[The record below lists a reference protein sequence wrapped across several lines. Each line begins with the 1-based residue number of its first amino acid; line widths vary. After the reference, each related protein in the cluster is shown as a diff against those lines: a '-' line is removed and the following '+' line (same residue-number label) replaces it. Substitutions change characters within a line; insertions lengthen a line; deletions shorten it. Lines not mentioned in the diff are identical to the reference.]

1 MGCDLIRNLDISA
14 LRSFVAVADLGGM
27 TRAAHKLN
35 LTQSAV
41 SMQVKRLE
49 TAFESPLVE
58 RVGRGIALTSEG
70 QQLLSYSRQI
80 LRLNDEAWLRLTHQA
95 FEGQVILGVPED
107 LVLPIVPSI
116 MREFAGAFP
125 RASVRLRSSVTR
137 KLKKELAQ
145 GTVDIILTT
154 EPYDTGTG
162 ECLHRAPLRW
172 FAAKDS
178 AVFTARPLPIAYER
192 KCIFMPLVVRALD
205 AAGIPWEMPYLAD
218 DWRDMTTFV
227 SAGLAVQANMAHI
240 KKPGWAEVPGTA
252 GLPALPDFGVFLHV
266 RDGAPDLA
274 LQMARF
280 VRDEYDVMAPQFL
293 KPAAG

>member
-125 RASVRLRSSVTR
+125 RAPCRSPMNANASS
-137 KLKKELAQ
+137 
-145 GTVDIILTT
+145 
-154 EPYDTGTG
+154 
-162 ECLHRAPLRW
+162 CRW
-172 FAAKDS
+172 WC
-178 AVFTARPLPIAYER
+178 ARWMQQASPGKCPI
-192 KCIFMPLVVRALD
+192 
-205 AAGIPWEMPYLAD
+205 
-218 DWRDMTTFV
+218 
-227 SAGLAVQANMAHI
+227 
-240 KKPGWAEVPGTA
+240 
-252 GLPALPDFGVFLHV
+252 
-266 RDGAPDLA
+266 
-274 LQMARF
+274 LQMTG
-280 VRDEYDVMAPQFL
+280 VT
-293 KPAAG
+293 